1 MTESSYAIIEVMTW
15 VQAIDDQDDDQ
26 RLVAELSNQTYHPKF
41 ATCWNVI
48 PLYEDVNFK
57 ESFVRCR
64 EKGVIPCVQLDHKDY
79 TTVYRLAVTYDKF
92 LALYSNI
99 FSKPILIQ

>member
-1 MTESSYAIIEVMTW
+1 MTEGRYAIIEVKTW
-15 VQAIDDQDDDQ
+15 VQDIDDQDDDQ
-26 RLVAELSNQTYHPKF
+26 RLVAELSNQTYHPKY

-57 ESFVRCR
+57 ESLIRCR
-64 EKGVIPCVQLDHKDY
+64 ERGLIPCVQLDHKEY
-79 TTVYRLAVTYDKF
+79 TTVYRLTITYDKF
-92 LALYSNI
+92 LAWYSKI